1 MISVGTYLRN
11 ELVKRNMSQKD
22 LERKMKEMGFKG
34 VHFQHIGNIING
46 TENRPQYLL
55 LRKIEI
61 ALDLPEFILV
71 NMAGRPSES
80 KIKELK
86 EIKKDECR

>member
-11 ELVKRNMSQKD
+11 ELKKRNMTQRD
-22 LERKMKEMGFKG
+22 LARKMVNMGFSG

-46 TENRPQYLL
+46 TDNRPQYIL

-61 ALDLPEFILV
+61 ALDLPEFTLI
-71 NMAGRPSES
+71 NMAGRPSET
-80 KIKELK
+80 KIKQLK
-86 EIKKDECR
+86 EIKVNK